1 MRGNFMGVY
10 IGLDIV
16 PNEIN
21 QEDWQEV
28 FEETLLLIQA
38 YPFATYNVD
47 NLDGFKRLV
56 LDRTEEQSVDKYG
69 LKEKYWKIIGDLE
82 SKETGESFTLFSSIA
97 KYSEV
102 KEERLKEDILLGFL
116 NKDDWGAR
124 EVFYSKTQGKN
135 YHNFILAIAALIENR
150 LPMFA
155 CCYGDISIGQAQKA
169 VDWANSLLD
178 RPIDLPVRVNP
189 PKLLKRLEVI
199 EIEEKRLEALYE
211 LSIGANA
218 ELDGLIAEH
227 FTINT
232 VRNYFLNELQRF
244 NSAAQIGAK
253 LIIIRFLNTG
263 LPLEVLVDICCFDNK
278 GPRFESVD
286 FIKAICSS
294 WVFIDPK
301 VREDIGVIKRRDHLP
316 DSIESQFGS
325 IFLNLGFIGRHTSR
339 YIEKND
345 LLSIFKEKFHNAETE
360 QIVNK
365 EYKKI
370 IECLKMKKLE
380 LKKIEEEYSA
390 KKEKKIIETL
400 DLLVFWDNTYMIG
413 ESIMNVI
420 ASIKGAVEEDMAN
433 KSNLIQMIGNAEEQ
447 GQLIKVLSQLIQEH
461 HDLVLT
467 REAWDWIENE
477 ANDVIKRMVVM
488 LLTFESNS
496 NLRKLY
502 KALFENKDLFYTYM
516 K

>member
-1 MRGNFMGVY
+1 MARG
-10 IGLDIV
+10 
-16 PNEIN
+16 
-21 QEDWQEV
+21 

-38 YPFATYNVD
+38 YPFATYYVD

-56 LDRTEEQSVDKYG
+56 LDRTEEQYVDKYG
-69 LKEKYWKIIGDLE
+69 LKEKYWNIIGDLE

-150 LPMFA
+150 FPMFA
-155 CCYGDISIGQAQKA
+155 CCYGNISIEQAQKA

-189 PKLLKRLEVI
+189 SKLLKRLEVI

-211 LSIGANA
+211 LSIGVNA
-218 ELDGLIAEH
+218 ELDGLIAEQ

-232 VRNYFLNELQRF
+232 VRNYFSRELQRF
-244 NSAAQIGAK
+244 KSAAQLGAR
-253 LIIIRFLNTG
+253 LIIIRYLNTG
-263 LPLEVLVDICCFDNK
+263 LPLEILVDICCFDNK
-278 GPRFESVD
+278 GPRFKSVD

-294 WVFIDPK
+294 WVFLDPEI
-301 VREDIGVIKRRDHLP
+301 REDMGIAKRWADLP

-325 IFLNLGFIGRHTSR
+325 IFLDLGFIGRHTSR

-345 LLSIFKEKFHNAETE
+345 LLSIFKGKFYKEKTE

-365 EYKKI
+365 EYQKLIERLKI
-370 IECLKMKKLE
+370 KRQE
-380 LKKIEEEYSA
+380 LKKIEEYTA
-390 KKEKKIIETL
+390 NREKNVIDTL
-400 DLLVFWDNTYMIG
+400 DLLVFWDNTYMIS

-420 ASIKGAVEEDMAN
+420 ATIKEAVEEDMAN

-461 HDLVLT
+461 HNLVLT

-477 ANDVIKRMVVM
+477 ANDVIKRMVIM
-488 LLTFESNS
+488 LLTFESDV

-502 KALFENKDLFYTYM
+502 KALFENKDLFYTYL